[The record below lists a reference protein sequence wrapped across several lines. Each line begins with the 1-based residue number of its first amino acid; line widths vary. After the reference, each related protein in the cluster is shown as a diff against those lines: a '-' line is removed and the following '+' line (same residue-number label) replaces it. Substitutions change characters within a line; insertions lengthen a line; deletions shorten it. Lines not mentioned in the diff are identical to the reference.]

1 MADDSLY
8 DRRTLEEAKAGFAV
22 FSSRLDDLSRGVRP
36 EASNIVKFLRTIPAS
51 DTAKKTELAKFFQS
65 EDGERY
71 TREERE
77 ELYND
82 LLGRERNKRT
92 LG

>member
-1 MADDSLY
+1 MAEDSLY
-8 DRRTLEEAKAGFAV
+8 DRRTLEEAKAGFAA
-22 FSSRLDDLSRGVRP
+22 FSSRLDDLIRGERP
-36 EASNIVKFLRTIPAS
+36 NPRNLVTFLRTIPAS
-51 DTAKKTELAKFFQS
+51 DTAKKMELAKFFQTT
-65 EDGERY
+65 DGERY

-92 LG
+92 FG

>member
-1 MADDSLY
+1 MADDGLY
-8 DRRTLEEAKAGFAV
+8 DRKTLDEAKAGFAS
-22 FSSRLDDLSRGVRP
+22 FSSRLEDLARGERP
-36 EASNIVKFLRTIPAS
+36 DARNIVRYLRTIPAS

-65 EDGERY
+65 DDGERY
-71 TREERE
+71 SKSERE
-77 ELYND
+77 ELYNE